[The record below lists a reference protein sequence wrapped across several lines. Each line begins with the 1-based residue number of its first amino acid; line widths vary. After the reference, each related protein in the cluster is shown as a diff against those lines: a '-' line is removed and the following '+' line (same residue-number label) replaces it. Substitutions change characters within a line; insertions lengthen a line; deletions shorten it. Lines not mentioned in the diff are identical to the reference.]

1 MKEKSQ
7 RLVCNREKGEL
18 MGFMGFTLA
27 KDLGEKAAKIA
38 LAIGES
44 DEAVV
49 IPDSS
54 DQVLVRAGSRAYRE
68 RMETKGVFMIPVEL
82 RTLVNGVEKQELFC
96 VCTK

>member
-1 MKEKSQ
+1 
-7 RLVCNREKGEL
+7 

>member
-1 MKEKSQ
+1 
-7 RLVCNREKGEL
+7 

-27 KDLGEKAAKIA
+27 KDLAENAASIA
-38 LAIGES
+38 LSMGDSE
-44 DEAVV
+44 DAVL
-49 IPDSS
+49 IPDSG

-82 RTLVNGVEKQELFC
+82 RTLVNGVEKQALFC